1 MRCRRKRE
9 AEGKKA
15 SFAEE
20 MRRIEAAR
28 GSKLSGESLLFVARF
43 CNVTRMGCVHTDD
56 PLACLLVAY
65 TLLCGMWRTCLPG
78 VFIRN
83 SGIVSKEQW
92 YEWRDC

>member
-28 GSKLSGESLLFVARF
+28 GSKLSGESLLCVARF
-43 CNVTRMGCVHTDD
+43 CDIVITHAWVVCTQT
-56 PLACLLVAY
+56 
-65 TLLCGMWRTCLPG
+65 TLWHFG
-78 VFIRN
+78 
-83 SGIVSKEQW
+83 
-92 YEWRDC
+92 